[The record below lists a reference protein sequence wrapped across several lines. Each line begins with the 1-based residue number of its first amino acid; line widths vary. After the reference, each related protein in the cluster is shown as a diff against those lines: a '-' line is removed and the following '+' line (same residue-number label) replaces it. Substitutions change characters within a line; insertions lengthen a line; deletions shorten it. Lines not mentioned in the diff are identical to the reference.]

1 MDINKLLS
9 EVEVQQ
15 KEMHKF
21 IDEYSAL
28 LKEKMPDTFA
38 KKTYQDVMNIYF
50 LFKLVELQQEVN
62 YLKTQRNGS
71 II

>member
-21 IDEYSAL
+21 IDEYSDL
-28 LKEKMPDTFA
+28 LKEKMPERF
-38 KKTYQDVMNIYF
+38 KNMQYQDMVNVYF
-50 LFKLVELQQEVN
+50 IFKIIELQH
-62 YLKTQRNGS
+62 
-71 II
+71 IIDNPWRWVKNE